1 MPAVSYDIE
10 FAGDLPPAVRDA
22 LAARIQTTLPGGVSG
37 RDAHGVELTYGVID
51 DGASQTG
58 DDAFQI
64 VILSDGLAVHI
75 PYWYEGDDARRVL
88 RRVWRVL
95 EVAQQTLSAV
105 PFDPQL
111 DRALDLDRDFREVVA
126 AYGGAVDFT
135 AALVRGSQDPGQHHR
150 TDVTGLTTQS
160 GTSAS
165 VVRRSPAWLA
175 AVLVFEALVVGG
187 LIATG
192 ETAPEYFII
201 PVVVAVWAVW
211 RTLPR

>member
-1 MPAVSYDIE
+1 
-10 FAGDLPPAVRDA
+10 
-22 LAARIQTTLPGGVSG
+22 
-37 RDAHGVELTYGVID
+37 
-51 DGASQTG
+51 
-58 DDAFQI
+58 
-64 VILSDGLAVHI
+64 
-75 PYWYEGDDARRVL
+75 
-88 RRVWRVL
+88 VL

-111 DRALDLDRDFREVVA
+111 HRALDLDRDFREVVA
-126 AYGGAVDFT
+126 AYGGAVGFT
-135 AALVRGSQDPGQHHR
+135 AALVRGSQDPGHHHR
-150 TDVTGLTTQS
+150 TDVAGLTTQP

-192 ETAPEYFII
+192 ETAPGYFII